1 MRSIHC
7 RLSVLYVNKSQK
19 TVQLFQTFNINAA
32 FFPFSCL
39 HF

>member
-7 RLSVLYVNKSQK
+7 RLSVVYANKSQK
-19 TVQLFQTFNINAA
+19 KVQLFQTFNVNAA
-32 FFPFSCL
+32 FFPFLCF